1 MSTAVVPVKKVQLPA
16 AFAKLQPVEAFS
28 ELTTGVVSGFPII
41 SYRGKVWRVRKAG
54 KEESYTNADG
64 DAMPS
69 IEVVFVRSNPHLSKI
84 YYEAAFEEGS
94 TAPPRCWSA
103 DSIKPDAGV
112 TNPIAKSC
120 GACKFNQWGSG
131 RPSPSGGKTR
141 ACSDSRRVAV
151 AFRHEMEE
159 KGKDATLFLL
169 RIPPGSLN
177 PLKDYAEKVLA
188 PRGIYPFAVFTKIGF
203 DAQVAHPKLTFKATQ
218 LFDDELAESV
228 LALRESDEAG
238 RILAEADEFAVAG
251 TTSDADHEPADEAP
265 AAASAPTKKKSAPR
279 PAAEEEVD
287 EEEVAPPPKK
297 KAAPVVEEDDEPA
310 PPPKK
315 KAAAPVVEEDEAP
328 APAPKKKAAAPVVD
342 EDEAPA
348 APPKKKAA
356 APAKG
361 GDFDDMLNSILSS

>member
-16 AFAKLQPVEAFS
+16 AFAKLQSVEAFS

-54 KEESYTNADG
+54 KEESYTNEDG

-103 DSIKPDAGV
+103 DSVKPDPTV

-141 ACSDSRRVAV
+141 ACSDSRRIAV
-151 AFRHEMEE
+151 AFRHEMET

-251 TTSDADHEPADEAP
+251 TTPEADHEPAEEAP
-265 AAASAPTKKKSAPR
+265 VAASASKKKATPR

-287 EEEVAPPPKK
+287 EEPVAPPPKK
-297 KAAPVVEEDDEPA
+297 KAAPVVEEDEEPVA
-310 PPPKK
+310 P
-315 KAAAPVVEEDEAP
+315 
-328 APAPKKKAAAPVVD
+328 
-342 EDEAPA
+342 
-348 APPKKKAA
+348 PPKKKAA